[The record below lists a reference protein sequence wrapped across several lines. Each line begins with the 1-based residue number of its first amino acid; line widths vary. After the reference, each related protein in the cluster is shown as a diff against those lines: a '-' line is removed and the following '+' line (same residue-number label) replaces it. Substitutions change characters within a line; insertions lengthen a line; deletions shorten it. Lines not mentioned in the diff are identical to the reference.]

1 MHGTHTLD
9 AIRHQLSGA
18 PNTAR
23 AEKRAQRSTRMQLF
37 ACTLAFI
44 GMVTLFTFVKPA
56 PASQHRQLSMTYD
69 FRGDLQQPH
78 ILKRIG
84 RTTRNAG
91 GADVL
96 KVLGARPEQ
105 ADAAIDALR
114 TAGFIGGSEIG
125 ANIVLTAY
133 FDDNSDPDLISLFY
147 RPSADYSIFTTRHA
161 DGSYFASQLTAQTIT
176 SYQAISGTIETT
188 LANAIASAGGTSQQI
203 AALTMAFPK
212 DESLKRGGSKGDQF
226 EIVYEIFQDT
236 RSQTSQPKL
245 GDIAYASYISQDHA
259 HEWYHYTPNDTG
271 RANYFTADGQAAR
284 LVLSRQ
290 PIHHSFTTSGFG
302 IRAHPVTGD
311 ELLHTGV
318 DYSAPR
324 GTPVYAAASGT
335 IRELSNRKGYGRY
348 VRIQHANGIA
358 TAYAHLSGY
367 ERAMH
372 IGKHVKRGD
381 LIGFVGNSGTAT
393 GTHLHFEV
401 HSNGVFQNPLTLQMP
416 EGRKLSDT
424 PEIFADFAAFRNRV
438 DAARDDQNTS
448 ILLAQNKAN
457 ARTNAHKNP

>member
-9 AIRHQLSGA
+9 AVRHQLASV
-18 PNTAR
+18 PNIAQ
-23 AEKRAQRSTRMQLF
+23 AEKHAQRSKRIELL

-44 GMVTLFTFVKPA
+44 GLVTLFSFVKPA
-56 PASQHRQLSMTYD
+56 PASQHRQLSMMYD
-69 FRGDLQQPH
+69 FRSDLQQPQ
-78 ILKRIG
+78 IQKRMG

-96 KVLGARPEQ
+96 KVLGARSEQ

-114 TAGFIGGSEIG
+114 TAGFISGSEIG
-125 ANIVLTAY
+125 ANIMLTAY

-147 RPSADYSIFTTRHA
+147 RPTADYAIFTTRHA
-161 DGSYFASQLTAQTIT
+161 DGTYFASQLTAQTVT

-188 LANAIASAGGTSQQI
+188 LADALTIAGGKSQLI
-203 AALTMAFPK
+203 AALAMAFPE
-212 DESLKRGGSKGDQF
+212 DPSLNRGGSKGDQF
-226 EIVYEIFQDT
+226 EIVYEVFQDT
-236 RSQTSQPKL
+236 RNQTSQPKL
-245 GDIAYASYISQDHA
+245 GGIAYASYISQNQA
-259 HEWYHYTPNDTG
+259 QEWYHYTPHDTG
-271 RANYFTADGQAAR
+271 RASYFTANGQAAR

-311 ELLHTGV
+311 EHLHTGV

-324 GTPVYAAASGT
+324 GTPVYAAESGT
-335 IRELSNRKGYGRY
+335 IRELTNRRGYGRY
-348 VRIQHANGIA
+348 IRIQHANGIA

-367 ERAMH
+367 ERALH
-372 IGKHVKRGD
+372 IGKQVKRGD

-401 HSNGVFQNPLTLQMP
+401 HSNGVFENPLTLQMP

-424 PEIFADFAAFRNRV
+424 PEILADFIAFRKRV
-438 DAARDDQNTS
+438 DAARYDQDTS
-448 ILLAQNKAN
+448 ILLAQNKAA
-457 ARTNAHKNP
+457 ARANAHKTP

>member
-1 MHGTHTLD
+1 MHSTQSLGATS
-9 AIRHQLSGA
+9 HQLAGA
-18 PNTAR
+18 PSIAR
-23 AEKRAQRSTRMQLF
+23 AEKHALRTKRIELLACALAFVGMITLF
-37 ACTLAFI
+37 A
-44 GMVTLFTFVKPA
+44 FVKPT
-56 PASQHRQLSMTYD
+56 PASQHRQLSMPYD
-69 FRGDLQQPH
+69 FRSDLQQPQTQ
-78 ILKRIG
+78 KRMG

-114 TAGFIGGSEIG
+114 IAGFIGGAEIG
-125 ANIVLTAY
+125 ANILLTAY

-147 RPSADYSIFTTRHA
+147 RPTADYSIFATRHA
-161 DGSYFASQLTAQTIT
+161 DGTYFASQLTAQTQT
-176 SYQAISGTIETT
+176 SYRAIYGTIETT
-188 LANAIASAGGTSQQI
+188 LGDAIASAGGTPQHM
-203 AALTMAFPK
+203 AALVIAFPE
-212 DESLKRGGSKGDQF
+212 DESLKLGGSKGDQF
-226 EIVYEIFQDT
+226 EIVHEVFQDT
-236 RSQTSQPKL
+236 RSQTSLPKL
-245 GDIAYASYISQDHA
+245 GGIAYASYTSQNHA
-259 HEWYHYTPNDTG
+259 NEWYHYTPHDTG
-271 RANYFTADGQAAR
+271 REGYFTANGQAAR

-302 IRAHPVTGD
+302 IRTHPISGD
-311 ELLHTGV
+311 EHLHTGV

-324 GTPVYAAASGT
+324 GTPVYAAESGT
-335 IRELSNRKGYGRY
+335 IRELSNRRGYGRY

-367 ERAMH
+367 ERALH

-401 HSNGVFQNPLTLQMP
+401 HSNGVFENPLTLRMP

-424 PEIFADFAAFRNRV
+424 PEIFADFMAFRKRV
-438 DAARDDQNTS
+438 DAAKDNQGTS
-448 ILLAQNKAN
+448 ILLAQSKAA
-457 ARTNAHKNP
+457 ARTNAHKTP